1 MNSTPPG
8 LYPIEYKVI
17 NFLSY
22 YVPFLK
28 NYLYDKL
35 SARITLGLLFLG
47 ALSIINEICITIDM
61 FFLSKATY
69 SQLKKV
75 KNLEDLLDHELL
87 VDPKYFA
94 KEIEDGVEQFESMEN
109 FFKKPVHVSHVS
121 VFCAIINGKDKYQPI
136 ADRPL
141 KFDFEFAPEDFET
154 SKYSPDYGCN
164 LYHLKTKIYHF
175 FKDSNTYKQLDQS
188 GNHDL
193 SKLSI
198 SKSIH
203 LYNSKDEAMDNE
215 KLNELPLCFLK
226 IESGDRLKCEIVIQ

>member
-1 MNSTPPG
+1 MNNTPPG

-35 SARITLGLLFLG
+35 SVRITLGLLFLG
-47 ALSIINEICITIDM
+47 ALSIINEVCITVDM

-94 KEIEDGVEQFESMEN
+94 KEIEEGVEQFESMEN
-109 FFKKPVHVSHVS
+109 FFRKPVHVSHVS

-136 ADRPL
+136 VDRPL

-154 SKYSPDYGCN
+154 SKYSQDYGCN
-164 LYHLKTKIYHF
+164 LYHLKAKVYHF
-175 FKDSNTYKQLDQS
+175 FKDSNTYKQLEQS
-188 GNHDL
+188 GNFDL
-193 SKLSI
+193 ANLSI

-203 LYNSKDEAMDNE
+203 LYNSKDEAMDSD

-226 IESGDRLKCEIVIQ
+226 IESGDRLKCEIVI